1 MKNIKDRFPIF
12 KSHPDLIYLDNA
24 ATTQRVDKVDDLLD
38 EFNRKD
44 NATIHRGVY
53 ELSAKATARYE
64 QVRSKVAGFLGS
76 DNPNTI
82 AFTKGTTESINV
94 VAHSFIKK
102 RLRAGDNIV
111 VTVMEH
117 HANFVP
123 WQALCK
129 EMGCELRVASLT
141 PEGSIDTL
149 AFERLVDK
157 KTKMVAITHISN
169 VLGTIN
175 PIEQLIETA
184 HAQGASVLVD
194 AAQGAALYDLDVTKL
209 NYDFLAFSAHKL
221 FGPFGVGIL
230 YVNPEYMGDM
240 QPYTLGGG
248 IIQSVSADE
257 VTFQSYPFNL
267 DAGTPNVSGVLGLG
281 AAIDF
286 LNELNRAE
294 CISHTHELANRCVVE
309 LARVKG
315 IRILGGTQMQRSGI
329 VSFALENIHPHDVS
343 SYLNGDGIA
352 VRAGLHC
359 AQPLHYFMKEP
370 STIRIS
376 FSIYNADNEI
386 DILIDSIKSLKKFWE
401 Q

>member
-169 VLGTIN
+169 VLGTIY

-184 HAQGASVLVD
+184 HAQGAPVLVD

-248 IIQSVSADE
+248 IIQSVSANE

>member
-157 KTKMVAITHISN
+157 KTKMVAITHLSN

-184 HAQGASVLVD
+184 HAQGAPVLVD

>member
-102 RLRAGDNIV
+102 RLRAADNIV

-157 KTKMVAITHISN
+157 KTKMVAITHLSN

-184 HAQGASVLVD
+184 HAQGAPVLVD

-376 FSIYNADNEI
+376 FSIYNSDNEI

>member
-184 HAQGASVLVD
+184 HAQGAPVLVD

-248 IIQSVSADE
+248 IIQSVSANE

>member
-157 KTKMVAITHISN
+157 KT
-169 VLGTIN
+169 
-175 PIEQLIETA
+175 
-184 HAQGASVLVD
+184 
-194 AAQGAALYDLDVTKL
+194 
-209 NYDFLAFSAHKL
+209 
-221 FGPFGVGIL
+221 
-230 YVNPEYMGDM
+230 
-240 QPYTLGGG
+240 
-248 IIQSVSADE
+248 
-257 VTFQSYPFNL
+257 
-267 DAGTPNVSGVLGLG
+267 
-281 AAIDF
+281 
-286 LNELNRAE
+286 
-294 CISHTHELANRCVVE
+294 
-309 LARVKG
+309 
-315 IRILGGTQMQRSGI
+315 
-329 VSFALENIHPHDVS
+329 
-343 SYLNGDGIA
+343 
-352 VRAGLHC
+352 
-359 AQPLHYFMKEP
+359 
-370 STIRIS
+370 
-376 FSIYNADNEI
+376 
-386 DILIDSIKSLKKFWE
+386 
-401 Q
+401 

>member
-1 MKNIKDRFPIF
+1 MDLKDRFPIF

-24 ATTQRVDKVDDLLD
+24 ATTQRVDKVADLLD
-38 EFNRKD
+38 EVNRKD

-94 VAHSFIKK
+94 VARSFVKN

-123 WQALCK
+123 WQVLCK
-129 EMGCELRVASLT
+129 EMDCELRVASLT
-141 PEGSIDTL
+141 PEGNIDVL
-149 AFERLVDK
+149 SFERLVDQR
-157 KTKMVAITHISN
+157 TRMVAVTHISN
-169 VLGTIN
+169 VLGTVN

-184 HAQGASVLVD
+184 HAQGAPVLVD
-194 AAQGAALYDLDVTKL
+194 AAQGATLYDLDVAKL

-286 LNELNRAE
+286 LNELDRSK
-294 CISHTHELANRCVVE
+294 CIAHAHELANRC
-309 LARVKG
+309 LAKLERVKG
-315 IRILGGTQMQRSGI
+315 IRIMGGAQMQRSGI
-329 VSFALENIHPHDVS
+329 VSFTLENIHPHDVS

-359 AQPLHYFMKEP
+359 TQPLHHFMKAP

-376 FSIYNADNEI
+376 FSIYNTDNEI
-386 DILIDSIKSLKKFWE
+386 DILIDSIKDLKKFWE